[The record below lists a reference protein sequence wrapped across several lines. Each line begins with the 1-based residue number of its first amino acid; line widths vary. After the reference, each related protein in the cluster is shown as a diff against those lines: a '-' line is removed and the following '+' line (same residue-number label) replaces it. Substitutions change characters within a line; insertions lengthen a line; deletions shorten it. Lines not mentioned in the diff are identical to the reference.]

1 MGSCVRGVQLA
12 TTTRLSSCSSI
23 FSRMSVRL
31 SLEHVYMVSVA
42 YSTPGSC
49 LAYSATFS
57 TSITPAMLLPQW
69 QTKTPTRG
77 SSPTTSLSAGY
88 SLSTVSVPRES
99 ARPVI
104 TWAAAAEAW
113 ATESG
118 MSLGSPNGPTTK
130 TPLRLVSSGLNSC
143 SSQKPCR
150 LRATPTWPA
159 ASCALRAGSRPAE
172 STTMS

>member
-1 MGSCVRGVQLA
+1 
-12 TTTRLSSCSSI
+12 
-23 FSRMSVRL
+23 
-31 SLEHVYMVSVA
+31 MVSVA
-42 YSTPGSC
+42 NSTPGSVC
-49 LAYSATFS
+49 AYCATPS

-69 QTKTPTRG
+69 QMNTPTRG
-77 SSPTTSLSAGY
+77 SSLLTSRSVGY
-88 SLSTVSVPRES
+88 SLSTVSVPRLS

-118 MSLGSPNGPTTK
+118 MSLGSLNGPTTK

-143 SSQKPCR
+143 RSQKPWR
-150 LRATPTWPA
+150 LRAIPRWPA
-159 ASCALRAGSRPAE
+159 ASCALRAGSSPAE